1 MQITSLKISD
11 LLPYAFN
18 NKKHSANQISSI
30 VSSIKEFGF
39 VQPIVVEKD
48 YQIIIGHARWEA
60 AKKLKLLEVP
70 VLIMD
75 ELTEN
80 QAKRLRLL
88 DNRLSDLG
96 EYDLDN
102 IKIELEALGDEDLWD
117 LFKDLNIEESLGS
130 AEEKVEDAKTSLQER
145 FGVPPFSILDAR
157 QGYWTDRKRI
167 WRQLI
172 VDDGDSREKTLFK
185 SEGSEFAEK
194 MLKAWGQGNGVSIFD
209 PVLAEILVNWFCPPD
224 GKVFDTFAGGA
235 SGFVF
240 SYLGHPFTGIEL
252 RKEQADIN
260 NARLE
265 TYGLT
270 EKSKYINDD
279 GQNILQ
285 HVEENSQDF
294 LFSCPPYFDLEVY
307 SDDPK
312 DASNQKDY
320 ASFRKILDTAFT
332 GAAKA
337 LKNNRFA
344 VVVMSNIR
352 DDK

>member
-1 MQITSLKISD
+1 MKISNIELAK
-11 LLPYAFN
+11 LLPYPFN
-18 NKKHSANQISSI
+18 NKKHSAKQISSI

-39 VQPIVVEKD
+39 VQPIVTDKD
-48 YQIIIGHARWEA
+48 YVIIIGHARLEA
-60 AKKLKLLEVP
+60 AKAIGLTEVP
-70 VLIMD
+70 VVVMD
-75 ELTEN
+75 NLTDH
-80 QAKRLRLL
+80 QTKRLRLL

-102 IKIELEALGDEDLWD
+102 IKIELEALGDEDLYD
-117 LFKDLNIEESLGS
+117 LFKDLDIEDDDGS
-130 AEEKVEDAKTSLQER
+130 GTGEEDAKVSLQEK

-157 QGYWTDRKRI
+157 QGYWTERKRL

-172 VDDGDSREKTLFK
+172 TDDGDSREKTLFK

-209 PVLAEILVNWFCPPD
+209 PVLAELIVNWFCPP
-224 GKVFDTFAGGA
+224 GGSVLDTFAGGA
-235 SGFVF
+235 SGFVY

-252 RKEQADIN
+252 RPEQAEIN
-260 NARLE
+260 NARLRD
-265 TYGLT
+265 YNLT
-270 EKSKYINDD
+270 HGRYINDD
-279 GQNILQ
+279 GQNVLE
-285 HVEENSQDF
+285 HVEENSQDL

-320 ASFRKILDTAFT
+320 ESFRKILENAFT
-332 GAAKA
+332 GGAKA

-344 VVVMSNIR
+344 VVVMSNVR
-352 DDK
+352 DEK